1 MPEVPEENQL
11 EPADEQLFEA
21 LDGLV
26 EAIHSG
32 SGVEETVLLESYPEL
47 LEFVECL
54 ERLES
59 LSPNGDPAAATEE
72 NSGGRTGTQFGRYEL
87 CERIGRGAM
96 GVVYKARQV
105 DLDRVVALKL
115 IEPGRD
121 GIDSNVDRFY
131 SEARAA
137 ARLRHP
143 NIVGILEV
151 GDVDGQ
157 HYFAM
162 DYVAGGSLAEHLLGL
177 EDSGLSGSN
186 IDDSVIVLTA
196 PMGLWRRSAGQRRVE
211 ADRAAEWLV
220 EIARAVDY
228 LHAHGIVHRDLK
240 PANVLLDEGQ
250 RPLVTDFGLARVIGD
265 AATRTATGMIVGT
278 PGYMAPEQASGEN
291 EAISSQSDI
300 FSLGV
305 ILYEMLTGRAP
316 FRVANPL
323 DTLVRVIEVDPEP
336 PKKLEPWL
344 SRELE
349 RICLK
354 CLEKRP
360 RDRYASAAEL
370 ADDLERYLRR
380 ENVQAHP
387 GGFWHRFRRWGRR
400 QPALVAR
407 LAAVGLVG
415 GIVELAYLIGDD
427 PDVGLYLTVMS
438 LLGVWAVVS
447 GGFQSLSQRPQFES
461 LARYC
466 WSVGDATL
474 LTMILCQIPES
485 PGPLL
490 IAYPLL
496 IVTAGL
502 FFRVRL
508 VWFMT
513 LLCLLGYAALIVA
526 RRFQYPGLAEP
537 PWQFPVIF
545 AVGLAVV
552 GFAVAYQVYRVR
564 VLNRYFRRGGGE

>member
-196 PMGLWRRSAGQRRVE
+196 PMGLWRRSAGQRRRTSPLRATPAACPGSQDRQHGSFFNVDVK
-211 ADRAAEWLV
+211 AARKLLPAGCPGPTDPGLSRAAV
-220 EIARAVDY
+220 
-228 LHAHGIVHRDLK
+228 
-240 PANVLLDEGQ
+240 
-250 RPLVTDFGLARVIGD
+250 F
-265 AATRTATGMIVGT
+265 
-278 PGYMAPEQASGEN
+278 
-291 EAISSQSDI
+291 SSSK
-300 FSLGV
+300 
-305 ILYEMLTGRAP
+305 T
-316 FRVANPL
+316 
-323 DTLVRVIEVDPEP
+323 
-336 PKKLEPWL
+336 K
-344 SRELE
+344 
-349 RICLK
+349 
-354 CLEKRP
+354 
-360 RDRYASAAEL
+360 
-370 ADDLERYLRR
+370 
-380 ENVQAHP
+380 
-387 GGFWHRFRRWGRR
+387 GGCV
-400 QPALVAR
+400 PAL
-407 LAAVGLVG
+407 
-415 GIVELAYLIGDD
+415 
-427 PDVGLYLTVMS
+427 
-438 LLGVWAVVS
+438 
-447 GGFQSLSQRPQFES
+447 
-461 LARYC
+461 
-466 WSVGDATL
+466 
-474 LTMILCQIPES
+474 
-485 PGPLL
+485 
-490 IAYPLL
+490 
-496 IVTAGL
+496 
-502 FFRVRL
+502 
-508 VWFMT
+508 
-513 LLCLLGYAALIVA
+513 
-526 RRFQYPGLAEP
+526 
-537 PWQFPVIF
+537 
-545 AVGLAVV
+545 
-552 GFAVAYQVYRVR
+552 
-564 VLNRYFRRGGGE
+564 